1 MTGPLAT
8 GEAAIE
14 TDIAVLSDLWEA
26 LPEAE
31 SVVRRAVDAVAAHAE
46 IAVPADAELS
56 LALADDATV
65 QTLNRDYRAKDK
77 PTNVL
82 SFPAPRGPLL
92 GDVIIAWETLLREA
106 AEENLAPAD
115 HLAHLTIHGLLH
127 LLGYDH
133 ETEAEA
139 LRMEALET
147 SILAGL
153 GIRDPHAAGRETPDG
168 THARP

>member
-1 MTGPLAT
+1 MSAGRIE
-8 GEAAIE
+8 GAAIVTE
-14 TDIAVLSDLWEA
+14 IAILSDLWDG

-31 SVVRRAVDAVAAHAE
+31 SVVHRAVDAVAARDDV
-46 IAVPADAELS
+46 AVPADAELS
-56 LALADDATV
+56 LALADDAAV
-65 QTLNRDYRAKDK
+65 QALNRDYRAKDK

-82 SFPAPRGPLL
+82 SFPAAHGPLL
-92 GDVIIAWETLLREA
+92 GDVIIAWETLIREA
-106 AEENLAPAD
+106 AEEDLTPVD
-115 HLAHLTIHGLLH
+115 HLTHLTIHGLLH

>member
-1 MTGPLAT
+1 MTVSSAGGP
-8 GEAAIE
+8 AIVTE
-14 TDIAVLSDLWEA
+14 IAVLSDFWDAMPDAEA
-26 LPEAE
+26 
-31 SVVRRAVDAVAAHAE
+31 VVHRAVAAVAAHGAV
-46 IAVPADAELS
+46 AVPADAELS
-56 LALADDATV
+56 LALADDAMV
-65 QTLNRDYRAKDK
+65 QGLNRDYRAKNK

-82 SFPAPRGPLL
+82 SFPAAHGPLL
-92 GDVIIAWETLLREA
+92 GDVIVAHETLMREA
-106 AEENLAPAD
+106 VEEGIPAAD

-133 ETEAEA
+133 ETEADA

-153 GIRDPHAAGRETPDG
+153 GIADPHAAGRESPDG

>member
-1 MTGPLAT
+1 MSPAGDD
-8 GEAAIE
+8 EAGIQTE
-14 TDIAVLSDLWEA
+14 IAVLSDLWDG

-31 SVVRRAVDAVAAHAE
+31 EIVRRAVGAVVGRDDVT
-46 IAVPADAELS
+46 IPADAELS
-56 LALADDATV
+56 VALADDAMLRR
-65 QTLNRDYRAKDK
+65 LNREYRSKDK

-92 GDVIIAWETLLREA
+92 GDVIVSYQTLVREA
-106 AEENLAPAD
+106 EEEGLAPAD
-115 HLAHLTIHGLLH
+115 HLTHLTIHGLLH

-133 ETEAEA
+133 ETEADA
-139 LRMEALET
+139 VAMESMET

-153 GIRDPHAAGRETPDG
+153 GINDPHATGRMMPDG

>member
-1 MTGPLAT
+1 MSAAHIP
-8 GEAAIE
+8 EASIV
-14 TDIAVLSDLWEA
+14 TDIAILSDLWEG

-31 SVVRRAVDAVAAHAE
+31 SIVRRAVATVAARADV
-46 IAVPADAELS
+46 AVPAEAELS
-56 LALADDATV
+56 LALADDAMV
-65 QTLNRDYRAKDK
+65 RTLNRDYRAKDK

-82 SFPAPRGPLL
+82 SFPAPHGPLL
-92 GDVIIAWETLLREA
+92 GDVIIAFETLTREA
-106 AEENLAPAD
+106 AEEELTPAD

>member
-1 MTGPLAT
+1 MSAEDIP
-8 GEAAIE
+8 EASIV
-14 TDIAVLSDLWEA
+14 TDIAILSDLWEG
-26 LPEAE
+26 LPETE
-31 SVVRRAVDAVAAHAE
+31 SVVRRAVAAVAAHPDV
-46 IAVPADAELS
+46 AVPADAELS
-56 LALADDATV
+56 LALSDDAMV
-65 QTLNRDYRAKDK
+65 QGLNRDYRAKDK

-92 GDVIIAWETLLREA
+92 GDIIIAFETLHREA
-106 AEENLAPAD
+106 AEEGLSPAD
-115 HLAHLTIHGLLH
+115 HLTHLTIHGLLH